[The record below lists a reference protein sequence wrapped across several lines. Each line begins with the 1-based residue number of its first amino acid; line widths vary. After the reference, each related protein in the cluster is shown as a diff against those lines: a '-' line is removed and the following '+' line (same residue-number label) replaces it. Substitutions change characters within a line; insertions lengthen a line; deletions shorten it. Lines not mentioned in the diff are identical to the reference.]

1 MSEGTARDTYIHGT
15 DPSEQERLA
24 ALNRMTNKA
33 FVEFLGITPRMR
45 VLEVGSGLGLLAAEV
60 ATAADGVQVV
70 GVEKS
75 SEQIA
80 AAAKVPFVTYV
91 QGDAHQLNFPDG
103 SFDLVYARYVLEHVT
118 APERVLSEMRR
129 VTCFGGRVAAC
140 ENDISLLRLDPSC
153 PAFEAVWL
161 AFQQHQK
168 NLGGDGL
175 IGRRLYRLFRQ
186 AGFTQI
192 ELSVQP
198 EVHWHGSAGFFGWM
212 QNLIG
217 NIESARPGLVDSG
230 LCDRGQ
236 LAKAIAELTDLSRR
250 SDASSHFMWNRAV
263 AIR

>member
-1 MSEGTARDTYIHGT
+1 
-15 DPSEQERLA
+15 
-24 ALNRMTNKA
+24 MTNKM
-33 FVEFLGITPRMR
+33 FVEFLGITPWMR

-60 ATAADGVQVV
+60 AAAADGVHVV

-75 SEQIA
+75 PEQIA
-80 AAAKVPFVTYV
+80 AATKAAFVTYI
-91 QGDAHQLNFPDG
+91 QGDAHQLAFPDG

-129 VTCFGGRVAAC
+129 VTRPGGQVAAC
-140 ENDISLLRLDPSC
+140 ENDISLVRLDPPCS
-153 PAFEAVWL
+153 AFEEVWL
-161 AFQQHQK
+161 AFQRRQR
-168 NLGGDGL
+168 NLGGDSL

-186 AGFTQI
+186 AGFAQI

-198 EVHWHGSAGFFGWM
+198 EVHWHGSPGFRGWI

-230 LCDRGQ
+230 LCDAAQ
-236 LAKAIAELTDLSRR
+236 LAKATDELTALSRQH
-250 SDASSHFMWNRAV
+250 DASSQFLWNRAV